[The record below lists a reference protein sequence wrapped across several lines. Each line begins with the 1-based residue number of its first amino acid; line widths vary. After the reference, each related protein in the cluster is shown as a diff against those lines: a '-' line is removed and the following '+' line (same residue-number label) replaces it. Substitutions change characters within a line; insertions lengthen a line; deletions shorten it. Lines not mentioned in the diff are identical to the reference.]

1 MFLLP
6 EWLRVKGL
14 ALEGLIERQ
23 RFPHAV
29 LIYGPEGTGRRA
41 FALWL
46 TGRLLGIN
54 DLDLRHAMPAAIFFD
69 SESLPQHPD
78 FCMVQPEPEK
88 RSISIEQIR
97 EAIRFLNLKSHQ
109 SGAKLAL
116 ISPAHAMTRP
126 AANSL
131 LKTLEEP
138 PGNSCLIL
146 VASAQSRLP
155 ATIVSR
161 CRRVRIP
168 IPPRSVAKAWLSEH
182 AQGQD
187 WEIALDLAGGAPL
200 AAMNLLESDV
210 PSRAAG
216 FGRDISDLL
225 KRKATPV
232 AVAGRWAKSDP
243 DIYLQWLYRRISE
256 EIKIASGAADEDRQK
271 MTGFGDLQIAVE
283 SLNIESSFADLRDI
297 DELRRLQGSGLK
309 QELQLTRILDRWYGG
324 LQA

>member
-1 MFLLP
+1 
-6 EWLRVKGL
+6 
-14 ALEGLIERQ
+14 
-23 RFPHAV
+23 
-29 LIYGPEGTGRRA
+29 
-41 FALWL
+41 
-46 TGRLLGIN
+46 
-54 DLDLRHAMPAAIFFD
+54 MPAAAYLD
-69 SESLPQHPD
+69 PESLPQHPD
-78 FCMVQPEPEK
+78 FLIVQPEPDK
-88 RSISIEQIR
+88 HSISIDKIR
-97 EAIRFLNLKSHQ
+97 DAIRFLNLKSHQ

-138 PGNSCLIL
+138 PGNSCLVL

-161 CRRVRIP
+161 CHRVRIP
-168 IPPRSVAKAWLSEH
+168 IPPRPVAKAWLSQH

-200 AAMNLLESDV
+200 AAMSLLDSDV
-210 PSRAAG
+210 PSLASG
-216 FGRDISDLL
+216 FSRDIAALL
-225 KRKATPV
+225 KRQATPV

-243 DIYLQWLYRRISE
+243 DICLQWLYRRISA
-256 EIKIASGAADEDRQK
+256 EIKVASGAADEDRQQ
-271 MTGFGDLQIAVE
+271 MTGFGDLQNAVE

-309 QELQLTRILDRWYGG
+309 QDLQLTRILDRWYGG
-324 LQA
+324 MQA